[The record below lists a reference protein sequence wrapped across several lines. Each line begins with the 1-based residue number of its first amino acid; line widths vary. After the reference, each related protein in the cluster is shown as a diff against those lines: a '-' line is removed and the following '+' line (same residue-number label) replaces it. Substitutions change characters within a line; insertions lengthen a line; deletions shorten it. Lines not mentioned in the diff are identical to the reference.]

1 MPKRR
6 AIFLDRDGTLMEEV
20 NYCNDPAT
28 VQAILGARETLA
40 FLREQGWL
48 TVIVTNQSGLAKGLI
63 TPAQYEAVNAELLR
77 QLGGS
82 IDAIYF
88 CADHPD
94 TPTERRKPQPGM
106 LHEAAADLGID
117 LSSSWMIGDKPIDVE
132 CGRNAGC
139 RTVLVKTGYGS
150 AQSNTDA
157 DFVMKDVTEALQHI
171 IGLGDQAPIHSSAIG
186 RASFNSSVSRRASG
200 V

>member
-6 AIFLDRDGTLMEEV
+6 AVFLDRDGTLMEEV

-28 VQAILGARETLA
+28 VKAIPEAGKTLSL
-40 FLREQGWL
+40 LREQGWL
-48 TVIVTNQSGLAKGLI
+48 TIIVTNQSGLANGLI

-77 QLGGS
+77 QLGGG

-94 TPTERRKPQPGM
+94 SPSERRKPQPGM
-106 LHEAAADLGID
+106 LYEAASELDID

-139 RTVLVKTGYGS
+139 RTMLVRTGYG
-150 AQSNTDA
+150 ATQTDTDA
-157 DFVMKDVTEALQHI
+157 EFVMKDVTEALQRI
-171 IGLGDQAPIHSSAIG
+171 LALGE
-186 RASFNSSVSRRASG
+186 
-200 V
+200 

>member
-28 VQAILGARETLA
+28 VQAIPGAGETLA
-40 FLREQGWL
+40 LLRKEGWL
-48 TVIVTNQSGLAKGLI
+48 TVIVTNQSGLAKGFI

-77 QLGGS
+77 QLGGG

-88 CADHPD
+88 CADHPE

-106 LHEAAADLGID
+106 LLEAAADLEID

-157 DFVMKDVTEALQHI
+157 DFVMNDVTEALQHI
-171 IGLGDQAPIHSSAIG
+171 IGLGE
-186 RASFNSSVSRRASG
+186 
-200 V
+200 

>member
-28 VQAILGARETLA
+28 VQAIPGAGETLA
-40 FLREQGWL
+40 LLRKEGWL

-77 QLGGS
+77 QLEGG

-88 CADHPD
+88 CADHPE

-106 LHEAAADLGID
+106 LLEAAADLEID

-157 DFVMKDVTEALQHI
+157 DFVMNDVTEALQHI
-171 IGLGDQAPIHSSAIG
+171 IGLGE
-186 RASFNSSVSRRASG
+186 
-200 V
+200 

>member
-6 AIFLDRDGTLMEEV
+6 AVFLDRDGTLMEEV

-28 VQAILGARETLA
+28 VQAIPGAGKTLSL
-40 FLREQGWL
+40 LREQGWL

-77 QLGGS
+77 QLGGG

-88 CADHPD
+88 CPDHPD
-94 TPTERRKPQPGM
+94 QHTERRKPQPGM
-106 LHEAAADLGID
+106 LLEAAVDLEID
-117 LSSSWMIGDKPIDVE
+117 LTSSWMIGDKPIDVE

-139 RTVLVKTGYGS
+139 RTVLVRTGYGS
-150 AQSNTDA
+150 AQSNTNA
-157 DFVMKDVTEALQHI
+157 DFVMKDVTEALKLI
-171 IGLGDQAPIHSSAIG
+171 IALGE
-186 RASFNSSVSRRASG
+186 
-200 V
+200 